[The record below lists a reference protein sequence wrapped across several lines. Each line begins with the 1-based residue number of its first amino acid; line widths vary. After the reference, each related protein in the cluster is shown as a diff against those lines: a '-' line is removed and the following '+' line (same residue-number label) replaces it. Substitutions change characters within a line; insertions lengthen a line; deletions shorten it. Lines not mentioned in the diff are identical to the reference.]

1 MPLPVPWKRRP
12 GDGTGNRAQAFVEQE
27 ELPTEQRMTTILNTV
42 IIPAAGQG
50 TRLLPLTK
58 VVPKELLPVHD
69 RPVLQLALDEAVA
82 AGASRIV
89 IVIHESKAI
98 IRQYLRRDPS
108 QLADLREKGK
118 YDLVDALA
126 SVGVPEHIDVVF
138 AMQDTPR
145 GLGHAVLCAAP
156 FLLPGPVG
164 VILPDDVIIG
174 RPCLSQ
180 MALAYPGGH
189 LVAAMDVSPRETNLY
204 GIFKPGGLPNGRLI
218 PVTGMIEKPRQG
230 LAPSTLAAVG
240 RYILDPF
247 IMETLNTTP
256 VGRGGEIQLTD
267 AIAQD
272 AQHLALTAF
281 RFAGARFD
289 CGTFDGLCAASVA
302 QKAKCK
308 ADAILVSG
316 PPSWTKAV
324 DRRLAAAAGYSVPAC
339 GESM

>member
-1 MPLPVPWKRRP
+1 
-12 GDGTGNRAQAFVEQE
+12 
-27 ELPTEQRMTTILNTV
+27 MTNSLNTV
-42 IIPAAGQG
+42 LIPAAGQG

-89 IVIHESKAI
+89 VIIHESKAI
-98 IRQYLRRDPS
+98 IQRYLHRDADKLANLRQL
-108 QLADLREKGK
+108 GK
-118 YDLVDALA
+118 HDMVDALA
-126 SVGVPEHIDVVF
+126 SVGVPDHVEVAF
-138 AMQDTPR
+138 AMQDAPR

-180 MALAYPGGH
+180 MASAYPGGH
-189 LVAAMDVSPRETNLY
+189 LVAAMDVSPRETNRY
-204 GIFKPGGLPNGRLI
+204 GIFMLEGLPNGRLI
-218 PVTGMIEKPRQG
+218 PVTGMVEKPRPG
-230 LAPSTLAAVG
+230 SAPSTLAAVG
-240 RYILDPF
+240 RYILDPG
-247 IMETLNTTP
+247 IMATLRSTP

-267 AIAQD
+267 AITRD
-272 AQHLALTAF
+272 ADRLPLAAF

-289 CGTFDGLCAASVA
+289 CGTFDGLSAAGVA

-308 ADAILVSG
+308 ADISLLSSPVSWNR
-316 PPSWTKAV
+316 SVERDLTA
-324 DRRLAAAAGYSVPAC
+324 RAG
-339 GESM
+339 